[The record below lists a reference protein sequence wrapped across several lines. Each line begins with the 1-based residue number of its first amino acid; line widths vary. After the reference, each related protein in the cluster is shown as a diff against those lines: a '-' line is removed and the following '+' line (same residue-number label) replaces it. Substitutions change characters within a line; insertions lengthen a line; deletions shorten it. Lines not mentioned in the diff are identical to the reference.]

1 MTSPD
6 AARDELY
13 RLLQTIYFDS
23 IDQGDATAAV
33 DAFDEDVEW
42 VHTQVWE
49 HDGHD
54 RSKTDTL
61 RGRASVREFLAARI
75 NEMQVEGIQHR
86 LRQVIADG
94 RQGAFRAEVVGP
106 TGTSRPFLGWVELT
120 DGKISTYIV
129 TPER

>member
-23 IDQGDATAAV
+23 IDQGDAAAAV

-54 RSKTDTL
+54 RSQTDTL

-75 NEMQVEGIQHR
+75 SEMRVEGIQHR

-94 RQGAFRAEVVGP
+94 RLGAFRAEVVGP
-106 TGTSRPFLGWVELT
+106 TGTYRPFLGWVELT